1 MKTGDVE
8 FGGSKVVGHT
18 GIVIL
23 VGLMLVSC
31 KGVTGP
37 YGTKPEREE
46 TRHVIQFVHAAADE
60 IAKKGAD
67 AFPEFRETGSRWYS
81 GDTYAFVTDMSGK
94 MLMHPIR
101 RDLEGRDVRSL
112 RDADGRPFVQRFLA
126 IVNGP
131 EGQGWSHYRWPK
143 PGATEPSWKSSF
155 VMRVTGPNGEQYC
168 VGSGIYD
175 AAVERMFAVDLVQ
188 QAVALIDDQGSAAL
202 PTLQSRTSGFSFQD
216 YYVFAFDEDGIE
228 RVSPAQ
234 PELVGHSVLDLK
246 SADGKVSSREMMKM
260 LETKDAG
267 WVDYMWAKPGT
278 TRQVRKSSY
287 VTKTKLG
294 DKTLYVGC
302 GVYLD

>member
-1 MKTGDVE
+1 MHM
-8 FGGSKVVGHT
+8 HT
-18 GIVIL
+18 MIL
-23 VGLMLVSC
+23 VGLMVVPC
-31 KGVTGP
+31 TGVTGP

-46 TRHVIQFVHAAADE
+46 TRRVMQFVHAAADE

-67 AFPEFRETGSRWYS
+67 AFPEFREPGSRWYS
-81 GDTYAFVTDMSGK
+81 GDTYAFVIDMSGK

-101 RDLEGRDVRSL
+101 RDLEGRDERSR
-112 RDADGRPFVQRFLA
+112 RDADGRPIVQRFLA

-143 PGATEPSWKSSF
+143 PGATEASWKSTF
-155 VMRVTGPNGEQYC
+155 VMRVTGPNGEQYE
-168 VGSGIYD
+168 VGAGIYD

-188 QAVALIDDQGSAAL
+188 QAVALIEDQGSAAL
-202 PTLQSRTSGFSFQD
+202 LTLQSKTSGFSFKD

-234 PELVGHSVLDLK
+234 PELVGQNVFDLK
-246 SADGKVSSREMMKM
+246 GPDGKVSSLEIVKK